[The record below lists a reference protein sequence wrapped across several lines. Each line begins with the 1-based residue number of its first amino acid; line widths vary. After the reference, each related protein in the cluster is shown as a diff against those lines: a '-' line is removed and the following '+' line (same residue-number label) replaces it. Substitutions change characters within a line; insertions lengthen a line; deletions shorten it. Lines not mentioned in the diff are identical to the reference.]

1 MKSRLDISE
10 KLLNRIISVAYGDAN
25 LKDKIQIY
33 FLASRNKE
41 INRLLVEYKITTMAI
56 GNLGKNDC
64 PDEILENVKISTG
77 ITENG
82 LFPPVIEFL
91 NKLIYKPLLTTA
103 VVLILVG
110 GIVLFMLFNDMNRDQ
125 YSEKQVRLA
134 EKQVKQSL
142 VLVNKIFNRTTN
154 KLENDILKEQVAK
167 PVHEG
172 VSAINELFR
181 GG

>member
-1 MKSRLDISE
+1 MKSRLDVDE

-25 LKDKIQIY
+25 LIDKIRIY
-33 FLASRNKE
+33 FLASRSKE
-41 INRLLVEYKITTMAI
+41 INRLLVEYKVTARSIS
-56 GNLGKNDC
+56 NLETNEC
-64 PDEILENVKISTG
+64 PDKIIDNVKISTG
-77 ITENG
+77 FNEQG
-82 LFPPVIEFL
+82 LFFPVLEFL

-103 VVLILVG
+103 VVLILVA
-110 GIVLFMLFNDMNRDQ
+110 GITIFMLFNDINKSQ
-125 YSEKQVRLA
+125 YSEKQVQLA

-154 KLENDILKEQVAK
+154 TLENDILKKQVAK

-172 VSAINELFR
+172 VATINELFR